1 MIAESLKPD
10 KSHQEFKGALFI
22 LLMEK
27 YGFFYSW
34 KHASILFPAMV
45 QAQHSDKASIVDLLK
60 DLSIKCNRSD
70 SDFALF
76 SLPVKPAVM
85 SIDVLNDLGAAC
97 VDNFMEE
104 SNFDVENQDFLALES
119 KLLDLV
125 QDGNSLHWRHYQMAV
140 GMLLTMMVSDHQPQ
154 ERLINFWLDSFLHD
168 DVAIRS
174 MAFQVIIS
182 HGLDLSKPETLP
194 KLFSLNDIT

>member
-1 MIAESLKPD
+1 MLAESLKPD

-22 LLMEK
+22 LHMEK
-27 YGFFYSW
+27 YSFFYSW
-34 KHASILFPAMV
+34 KYASILFPAMV

-85 SIDVLNDLGAAC
+85 LIDVLKDLG
-97 VDNFMEE
+97 VDNFMED
-104 SNFDVENQDFLALES
+104 NDFDEENPDFLALES
-119 KLLDLV
+119 KLLDLL
-125 QDGNSLHWRHYQMAV
+125 QDGSSLHWRHYQMAV
-140 GMLLTMMVSDHQPQ
+140 GMLLTMMLADHQPQ